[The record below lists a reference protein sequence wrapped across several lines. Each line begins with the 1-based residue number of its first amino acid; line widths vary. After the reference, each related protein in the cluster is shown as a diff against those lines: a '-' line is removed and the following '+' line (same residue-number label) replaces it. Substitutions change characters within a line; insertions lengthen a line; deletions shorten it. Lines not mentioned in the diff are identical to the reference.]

1 MNATL
6 DVQERN
12 AKIIKILVEKDK
24 EGFKY
29 GEVKKYLE
37 QLADEMDTTFKVVQ
51 NLYYNRVKEKAT
63 DTPKE
68 TVVREKEEI
77 DTTDNLSRT
86 DIINGKDVRLVKDE
100 DKTEYYVA
108 KDVFNSLNIDRTSA
122 LAKEGLKK
130 EYKQYIPVKSSH
142 GFVKTTV
149 LKPTNLAEF
158 LKFIIQKHTSSVIR
172 DKAQE
177 FLNHIENPN
186 QNSINSTLMQ
196 ENTEKTIVKQKPE
209 SQVIKTEHVHPI
221 IKSAS
226 KEEKTEQVNS
236 TVKPVS
242 KEEKTEQ
249 VNSTV
254 KLASKEEKTEQVN
267 PIVKPVSKEE
277 KTEQV
282 NPIVKPV
289 SKEEKTEQ
297 VNSMAKLAPKEE
309 KNQASTTSYR
319 MGKAVSFEK
328 EEDKQPRP
336 NYKYGDILEA
346 VVIHIPDYGAIIETL
361 DEYKMKGLIHIGDI
375 RYGHVSNV
383 HMYFTVGDKIR
394 AKVKRYD
401 KENNRLNLTVKELK
415 GPYRIKDEAEEKEKE
430 EKFEEVISEENGII
444 LEDKPKNDVL
454 AQELLKVKDRLTLA
468 SSPQETTQDTKV
480 EAEIAPKAE
489 PKIESV
495 VGENKILSSG
505 GTNMVTGETNLVIQS
520 SQGLEIEGNKELENI
535 ISRLNNKIGA
545 ISPQAREKMLELLNE
560 NSIVEFTIAMIEV
573 LPEFKADLGL
583 MLLGEIEKKMS
594 ECL

>member
-6 DVQERN
+6 DVEERN
-12 AKIIKILVEKDK
+12 AKIIKILVERDK

-196 ENTEKTIVKQKPE
+196 ENNEKTIVKQKPE

-226 KEEKTEQVNS
+226 KEEKTEQVNPN
-236 TVKPVS
+236 VKPAS
-242 KEEKTEQ
+242 KEEKIEQ

-254 KLASKEEKTEQVN
+254 KSASKEEKTEQVN
-267 PIVKPVSKEE
+267 PVVISTSKEE
-277 KTEQV
+277 KIGQV

-289 SKEEKTEQ
+289 S
-297 VNSMAKLAPKEE
+297 KEE

-328 EEDKQPRP
+328 EEEDKQPRP

-430 EKFEEVISEENGII
+430 EKFEEVMSEENGII

-480 EAEIAPKAE
+480 EAEIAPKVE
-489 PKIESV
+489 PKVESV

>member
-1 MNATL
+1 MNATI

-29 GEVKKYLE
+29 GEVKRYLE
-37 QLADEMDTTFKVVQ
+37 QLADEMGTTFKVVQ

-63 DTPKE
+63 DTSKE

-77 DTTDNLSRT
+77 DTTDNLTRT

-172 DKAQE
+172 EKAQE

-186 QNSINSTLMQ
+186 QNSITSTSTQ
-196 ENTEKTIVKQKPE
+196 ENTEKTIAKQKPE

-221 IKSAS
+221 IKTLPKEEKTEQVNPTVKLAS

-242 KEEKTEQ
+242 KEQ
-249 VNSTV
+249 
-254 KLASKEEKTEQVN
+254 
-267 PIVKPVSKEE
+267 
-277 KTEQV
+277 
-282 NPIVKPV
+282 
-289 SKEEKTEQ
+289 
-297 VNSMAKLAPKEE
+297 
-309 KNQASTTSYR
+309 KNQAPTVPYR
-319 MGKAVSFEK
+319 MGKAVLFEK

-346 VVIHIPDYGAIIETL
+346 VVIHIPEYGAMIETL
-361 DEYKMKGLIHIGDI
+361 DEFKIKGLIHIGDI

-383 HMYFTVGDKIR
+383 HMYFSVGDKIR

-401 KENNRLNLTVKELK
+401 KEQNRLNLTVKELK
-415 GPYRIKDEAEEKEKE
+415 EPYRIKDEAEEKLKE
-430 EKFEEVISEENGII
+430 EKFEEVMSEENGII
-444 LEDKPKNDVL
+444 LEEKPKNDAL

-468 SSPQETTQDTKV
+468 SSPQETTQDTKI
-480 EAEIAPKAE
+480 EAKIE
-489 PKIESV
+489 PKVESV

-505 GTNMVTGETNLVIQS
+505 GTNMAAQGLNLVIQP

-545 ISPQAREKMLELLNE
+545 VSPQARAKMLELLNE

-583 MLLGEIEKKMS
+583 MLLSEIEKKMS

>member
-6 DVQERN
+6 DVEERN
-12 AKIIKILVEKDK
+12 AKIIKILVERDK

-37 QLADEMDTTFKVVQ
+37 QLADEMGTTFKVVQ
-51 NLYYNRVKEKAT
+51 NLYYNRVKEKST

-86 DIINGKDVRLVKDE
+86 EIINGKDVRLVKDE

-108 KDVFNSLNIDRTSA
+108 KDVFYSLNIDRTSA

-186 QNSINSTLMQ
+186 QNSNTSTSTQ

-221 IKSAS
+221 IKS
-226 KEEKTEQVNS
+226 
-236 TVKPVS
+236 
-242 KEEKTEQ
+242 
-249 VNSTV
+249 
-254 KLASKEEKTEQVN
+254 
-267 PIVKPVSKEE
+267 VSKEE

-289 SKEEKTEQ
+289 S
-297 VNSMAKLAPKEE
+297 KEE

-346 VVIHIPDYGAIIETL
+346 RVIHIPDYGAIIETL

-415 GPYRIKDEAEEKEKE
+415 EPYRIKDEAEEKEKE
-430 EKFEEVISEENGII
+430 EKFEEVMSEENGII

-489 PKIESV
+489 PKVESV

>member
-196 ENTEKTIVKQKPE
+196 ENNEKTIVKQKPE

-226 KEEKTEQVNS
+226 KEEKTEQVNPN
-236 TVKPVS
+236 VKPAS
-242 KEEKTEQ
+242 KEEKIEQ

-254 KLASKEEKTEQVN
+254 KSASKEEKTEQVN
-267 PIVKPVSKEE
+267 PVVISTSKEE
-277 KTEQV
+277 KIGQV

-289 SKEEKTEQ
+289 S
-297 VNSMAKLAPKEE
+297 KEE

-346 VVIHIPDYGAIIETL
+346 RVIHIPDYGAIIETL

-415 GPYRIKDEAEEKEKE
+415 EPYRIKDEAEEKEKE
-430 EKFEEVISEENGII
+430 EKFEEVMSEENGII

-480 EAEIAPKAE
+480 EAEIAPKVE
-489 PKIESV
+489 PKVESV